1 MQTDDDL
8 TSLFE
13 RAVADLA
20 PDVNV
25 IVHKAEQLG
34 RRLRR
39 RLRIRR
45 AAGTGVTVIA
55 VAGVGAGAWLAHPLG
70 SLGAYANAGA
80 GNAGSPASSAHP
92 LSTPASHLRERAAEH
107 AASQQPTAAT
117 PTAST
122 ATAPTPM
129 TRRQMLRTLRS
140 LLPPSAVLTDDPTA
154 ATKPGSLE
162 VNYNDGNGKVD
173 VMIDITPFS
182 EVVTSDPG
190 AMIKQP
196 GTSASLPTVL
206 KLSCPNPLWTDEGT
220 RPVGALPIS
229 CAIRNPAGGGI
240 ERDAVMYAD
249 GYGFYGYDIYY
260 QRPDDVEVFIQVGN
274 GYFDP
279 YLPHVDRATPPGSMA
294 LWEQVVDSPAW
305 RA

>member
-70 SLGAYANAGA
+70 SLGAYASADAGQ
-80 GNAGSPASSAHP
+80 AGSATPSASSVSTPTSQPSASANVTAPSQTPATTPPPAS
-92 LSTPASHLRERAAEH
+92 
-107 AASQQPTAAT
+107 
-117 PTAST
+117 
-122 ATAPTPM
+122 TPM

-140 LLPPSAVLTDDPTA
+140 LLPAGAVLTNDPTA
-154 ATKPGSLE
+154 ANGPGSLE
-162 VNYNDGNGKVD
+162 VNYNDGLGKAD
-173 VMIDITPFS
+173 VMISIGPVDQT
-182 EVVTSDPG
+182 
-190 AMIKQP
+190 A
-196 GTSASLPTVL
+196 
-206 KLSCPNPLWTDEGT
+206 LSCPNPLWTDEGT
-220 RPVGALPIS
+220 RPAGALPIS
-229 CAIRNPAGGGI
+229 CEMRTPPGGGI

-249 GYGFYGYDIYY
+249 SYGFYGYDIYD
-260 QRPDDVEVFIQVGN
+260 QRPDGVVVFIQVAN

-279 YLPHVDRATPPGSMA
+279 YLPHVDRATPPGSMS
-294 LWEQVVDSPAW
+294 LWESVVESPAW
-305 RA
+305 HG